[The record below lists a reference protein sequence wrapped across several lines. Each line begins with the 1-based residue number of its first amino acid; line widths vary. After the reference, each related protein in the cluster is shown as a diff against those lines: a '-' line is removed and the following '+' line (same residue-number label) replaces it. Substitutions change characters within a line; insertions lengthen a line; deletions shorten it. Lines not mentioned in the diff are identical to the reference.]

1 MRKMTIRLLL
11 PAICAAVLAAVPVV
25 TPAKA
30 AADGSPQTKKHR
42 KPHRSLRVETPKTP
56 GQAQPYYA
64 NPADNPD
71 RKVSY

>member
-1 MRKMTIRLLL
+1 MGKATIRLLML
-11 PAICAAVLAAVPVV
+11 AICAAALAAVPIA

-42 KPHRSLRVETPKTP
+42 KPHKSLRVETPKTP
-56 GQAQPYYA
+56 SQAQPYYG

>member
-1 MRKMTIRLLL
+1 MGKATIRLLML
-11 PAICAAVLAAVPVV
+11 AICAAALAAVPIA

-42 KPHRSLRVETPKTP
+42 KIHKSLHVEQPKSSS
-56 GQAQPYYA
+56 QAQPYYA